1 MQYLTFYTLFSCL
14 LFSVFS
20 ENRIKDKSPWKEDL
34 FGSGLTEAVISKE
47 AKRHIASSTEDLKI
61 LYQDE
66 QLILKNLQNPE
77 SQNYLEEIG
86 NLTCFN
92 NLDYVLH
99 PINAFHLMKR
109 SVQKWPKLA
118 KKYPEIF
125 KSIEIPE
132 KRDFIF
138 GAAFGMLSI
147 WAFHDLNILD
157 LAKGLIIDPK
167 TKVKLKACKELS
179 AEELQIIATTAKKVW
194 RLNGHVDWL
203 KASLKVS
210 KARKK
215 SPSYQSSLKKAI
227 KK

>member
-1 MQYLTFYTLFSCL
+1 MACLTFYTLFSITII
-14 LFSVFS
+14 SVYS
-20 ENRIKDKSPWKEDL
+20 ENRIRDKSPWKEDL
-34 FGSGLTEAVISKE
+34 FGPGLTEAVISKE

-61 LYQDE
+61 LYKDE
-66 QLILKNLQNPE
+66 QLILKNLPNSEIQ
-77 SQNYLEEIG
+77 SYLEEIG

-109 SVQKWPKLA
+109 SVQKWPKLS
-118 KKYPEIF
+118 KKYPKIF
-125 KSIEIPE
+125 QNIQIPE

-167 TKVKLKACKELS
+167 TRVKLKACKELS
-179 AEELQIIATTAKKVW
+179 AEELQVIAITAKKVW
-194 RLNGHVDWL
+194 RLNGHVEWL

-210 KARKK
+210 KSQNK
-215 SPSYQSSLKKAI
+215 SSTYQSSLKKAI